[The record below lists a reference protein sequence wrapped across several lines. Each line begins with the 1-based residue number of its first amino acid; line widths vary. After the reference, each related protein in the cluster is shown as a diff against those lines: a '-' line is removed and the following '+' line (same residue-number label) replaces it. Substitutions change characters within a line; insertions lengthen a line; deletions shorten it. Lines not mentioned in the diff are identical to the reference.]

1 MSPETDPAENPPENR
16 PSPTRPP
23 LAVSLAAF
31 VSSFDRFAISPLLV
45 LVAADLGVTLA
56 QALAVAS
63 AYYLAYGVSQPL
75 WGMLSD
81 RIGRIRL
88 MRASLIAAALV
99 GIVAALA
106 PNLTVLIIARTLGG
120 AFYGAIVPTSLT
132 YVGDTVD
139 ERHRQPAL
147 ADLMAAIAVGTAVA
161 TALAGIIADLLDWRV
176 DFVITSVLALL
187 SVLGLARA
195 PEAPRAP
202 RAPRAGMLTTIG
214 MALGNRWVLVV
225 IALVVVEGAV
235 VLGVLTLLA
244 PALQSLGVGAAIA
257 GLATAAY
264 GVGVI
269 LTSRL
274 IRLLAPRLAMP
285 LLMAIGGT
293 AATLGF
299 AVLALHLSI
308 VTVVIAALLLG
319 TTWSFLH
326 SSLQTWSTTVLP
338 QARGT
343 VVSLFAGFL
352 FAGSAFGAWAG
363 GYLGEHGEWTLL
375 FTLTA
380 GIALVLTAVVVIAR
394 RTYEGPRRV

>member
-106 PNLTVLIIARTLGG
+106 PTLTVLIIARTLGG

-176 DFVITSVLALL
+176 VFAITSVLALL

-195 PEAPRAP
+195 PEAP

-225 IALVVVEGAV
+225 IALVFVEGAV

-244 PALQSLGVGAAIA
+244 PALQSLGIGAAIA

-285 LLMAIGGT
+285 PLMAIGGT
-293 AATLGF
+293 AATVGF

-308 VTVVIAALLLG
+308 VTVIIAALLLG

>member
-23 LAVSLAAF
+23 LAVSLVAF

-106 PNLTVLIIARTLGG
+106 PTLTVLIIARTLGG

-176 DFVITSVLALL
+176 VFAITSVLAIL

-195 PEAPRAP
+195 PEAPQ
-202 RAPRAGMLTTIG
+202 APRAGMLTTIG

-225 IALVVVEGAV
+225 IALVFVEGAV

-244 PALQSLGVGAAIA
+244 PALQSLGIGAAIA

-293 AATLGF
+293 AATVGF

-308 VTVVIAALLLG
+308 VTVIIAALLLG

-380 GIALVLTAVVVIAR
+380 GIALALTAVVVIAR
-394 RTYEGPRRV
+394 RTYESPRRV

>member
-1 MSPETDPAENPPENR
+1 M
-16 PSPTRPP
+16 
-23 LAVSLAAF
+23 AVSLAAF

-81 RIGRIRL
+81 RVGRIRL

-106 PNLTVLIIARTLGG
+106 PTLTVLIIARTLGG

-176 DFVITSVLALL
+176 VFAITSVLAIL

-195 PEAPRAP
+195 PEAPRT
-202 RAPRAGMLTTIG
+202 PRAGVLTTIR

-225 IALVVVEGAV
+225 IALVFVEGAV

-293 AATLGF
+293 AATVGF
-299 AVLALHLSI
+299 TVLALHLSI
-308 VTVVIAALLLG
+308 VTVIVAALLLG

-363 GYLGEHGEWTLL
+363 GYLGEHGEWSLL

-380 GIALVLTAVVVIAR
+380 GIALVLTAVVVIVR

>member
-1 MSPETDPAENPPENR
+1 MSPATDPAESPSDNR
-16 PSPTRPP
+16 SSPTRPP

-81 RIGRIRL
+81 RVGRIRL

-106 PNLTVLIIARTLGG
+106 PTLTVLIIARTLGG

-176 DFVITSVLALL
+176 VFAITSVLAIL

-195 PEAPRAP
+195 PEAPRT
-202 RAPRAGMLTTIG
+202 PRAGVLTTIR

-225 IALVVVEGAV
+225 IALVFVEGAV

-293 AATLGF
+293 AATVGF
-299 AVLALHLSI
+299 TVLALHLSI
-308 VTVVIAALLLG
+308 VTVIVAALLLG

-363 GYLGEHGEWTLL
+363 GYLGEHGEWSLL

-380 GIALVLTAVVVIAR
+380 GIALVLTAVVVIVR